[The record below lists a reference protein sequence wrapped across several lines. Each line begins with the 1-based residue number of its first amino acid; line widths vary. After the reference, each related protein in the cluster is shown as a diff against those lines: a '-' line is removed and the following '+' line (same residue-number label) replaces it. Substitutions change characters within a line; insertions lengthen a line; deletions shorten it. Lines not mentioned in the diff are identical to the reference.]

1 MRENSLIDL
10 IPINKK
16 ELVENVRAECILGC
30 SDYEIVEFSI
40 LKVAGSLTWTQE
52 I

>member
-1 MRENSLIDL
+1 MGL

-16 ELVENVRAECILGC
+16 ELAENVRAECILGC
-30 SDYEIVEFSI
+30 SDYEMVVFII
-40 LKVAGSLTWTQE
+40 LKVAGSIIWTQE

>member
-1 MRENSLIDL
+1 MDL

-16 ELVENVRAECILGC
+16 ELAENVRAECILGC
-30 SDYEIVEFSI
+30 SDYEMVEFSI
-40 LKVAGSLTWTQE
+40 LKVAGSLIWTQE